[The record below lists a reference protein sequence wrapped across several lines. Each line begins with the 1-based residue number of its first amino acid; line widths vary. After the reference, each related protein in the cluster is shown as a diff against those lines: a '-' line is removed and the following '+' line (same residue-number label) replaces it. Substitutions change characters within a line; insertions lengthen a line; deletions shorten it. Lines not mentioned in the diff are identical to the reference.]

1 MERVSEATV
10 RHVMEE
16 LERLKAE
23 VQRLEALLVP
33 LAKNELSAEE
43 VKKIERE
50 AREFHEEEWVDAD
63 DLEEPLEEN
72 S

>member
-16 LERLKAE
+16 LERLKVE

-33 LAKNELSAEE
+33 LVKNELSAEE
-43 VKKIERE
+43 VEEIERE
-50 AREFHEEEWVDAD
+50 AREFHEEEWVNAD
-63 DLEEPLEEN
+63 DLEDLLEDDL
-72 S
+72 